1 MMGSP
6 QIKISAI
13 ALHRCRNLDTFVPVK
28 KYVKGMSVNNII
40 VDYAKANKEFRT
52 RDLLSRFAGE
62 TGISEKTLSWTLHRL
77 VSERKL
83 YRIGR
88 GRYTTE
94 PKQVFSPRPNA
105 KAVRLYKRL
114 KAEFPLLSFCVY
126 NGEILAELQH
136 HLSYNNNIY
145 VETERDAAEAV
156 FHYLQDSGERTFLT
170 PKEEWIST
178 YIHLDK
184 KSVIVKALVS
194 ESPLQEV
201 QGVKMPGIEKLL
213 VDIQCDKDFF
223 YLQGQESIYIM
234 DHAFDSYAIH
244 IDRLLRYAGRRN
256 IKSKIEDYIKQRNR

>member
-1 MMGSP
+1 MVSP

-13 ALHRCRNLDTFVPVK
+13 CQLCCRNLGCFVPVK
-28 KYVKGMSVNNII
+28 QHVKQMSINNII
-40 VDYAKANKEFRT
+40 VDYVKANKEFRT
-52 RDLLSRFAGE
+52 QDLLSRFAGE
-62 TGISEKTLSWTLHRL
+62 AGFSEKTFSWTLHRL

-83 YRIGR
+83 FRIGR

-94 PKQVFSPRPNA
+94 SKQIFSPRPNA

-136 HLSYNNNIY
+136 HLSYNNIY
-145 VETERDAAEAV
+145 VETKRDATEAV
-156 FHYLQDSGERTFLT
+156 FHFLQGSGERTFLT

-184 KSVIVKALVS
+184 KSVIVKPLVS

-201 QGVKMPGIEKLL
+201 QGVKMPEIEKPL
-213 VDIQCDKDFF
+213 VDIQCNKDFF

-234 DHAFDSYAIH
+234 DHAFAMYAIH
-244 IDRLLRYAGRRN
+244 INRLLRYADRRN
-256 IKSKIEDYIKQRNR
+256 IKSKIEDYIKQKNG

>member
-28 KYVKGMSVNNII
+28 QYVKGMSVNNII

-52 RDLLSRFAGE
+52 QDLLSRFAGE
-62 TGISEKTLSWTLHRL
+62 TGVSEKTLSWTLHRL

-83 YRIGR
+83 FRIGR

-94 PKQVFSPRPNA
+94 PKQVFCPRPNA

-114 KAEFPLLSFCVY
+114 KAEFPLLSLCVY

-145 VETERDAAEAV
+145 IETERDAAEAV
-156 FHYLQDSGERTFLT
+156 FHFLQDCGERTFLT

-184 KSVIVKALVS
+184 KSVIVKPLVS

-201 QGVKMPGIEKLL
+201 QGVKMPEIEKLL
-213 VDIQCDKDFF
+213 VDIQCDKNFF
-223 YLQGQESIYIM
+223 YLQGQESVYIM
-234 DHAFDSYAIH
+234 DHAFAMYAIH
-244 IDRLLRYAGRRN
+244 INRLLRYAGRRN
-256 IKSKIEDYIKQRNR
+256 IKSKIEDYIKQKNR